1 MSRQYARKETIKPR
15 KRGTDMRKFFKPL
28 MAVILLAALSA
39 CSAAPMATRS
49 AMPDDTMLGAALPP
63 DVRIESFTVN
73 VPRSLKVNDRNLYY
87 PIGDIVWRGEPRGDR
102 YAQVQAMFESGLR
115 DAAQRVDGPRPV
127 RLDIQVTRFHS
138 LSEKAR
144 YTVGGVHDIDFRYRL
159 VDAETGI
166 ALGPSKLVNADLNGL
181 GGQAALEAE
190 GRGETQKARII
201 AHLSRVIVE
210 ELTTPEGHVTAK
222 LGLLQAINDL

>member
-1 MSRQYARKETIKPR
+1 
-15 KRGTDMRKFFKPL
+15 MRNLIRP
-28 MAVILLAALSA
+28 LLAAILLVSLTA
-39 CSAAPMATRS
+39 CGTVPTATRS
-49 AMPDDTMLGAALPP
+49 AMPDDTMLGVALPP

-87 PIGDIVWRGEPRGDR
+87 PRGDIVWRGEPRGDR
-102 YAQVQAMFESGLR
+102 YAQVQAMFEAGLR
-115 DAAQRVDGPRPV
+115 SAAPRVDGLRPV
-127 RLDIQVTRFHS
+127 RLDVQVTRFHS

-159 VDAETGI
+159 VDLDTGLP
-166 ALGPSKLVNADLNGL
+166 LGPSKLVNADLNGL

-201 AHLSRVIVE
+201 AHLSRVFVE
-210 ELTTPEGHVTAK
+210 ELTQPGGHVTAN

>member
-1 MSRQYARKETIKPR
+1 
-15 KRGTDMRKFFKPL
+15 MRNLIRP
-28 MAVILLAALSA
+28 LLAAILLVSLTA
-39 CSAAPMATRS
+39 CGTVPTATRS
-49 AMPDDTMLGAALPP
+49 AMPDDTMLGVALPP

-87 PIGDIVWRGEPRGDR
+87 PRGDIVWRGEPRGDR
-102 YAQVQAMFESGLR
+102 HAQVQAIFEAGLR
-115 DAAQRVDGPRPV
+115 NAAPRVDGLRPV
-127 RLDIQVTRFHS
+127 RLDVQVTRFHS

-159 VDAETGI
+159 VDLNTGLP
-166 ALGPSKLVNADLNGL
+166 LGPSKLVNADLNGL

-201 AHLSRVIVE
+201 AHLSQVFVE
-210 ELTTPEGHVTAK
+210 ELTLPGGHVTAN

>member
-1 MSRQYARKETIKPR
+1 
-15 KRGTDMRKFFKPL
+15 MRNLIKPL
-28 MAVILLAALSA
+28 MAAILLLSLTA
-39 CSAAPMATRS
+39 CGSVPTTTRS
-49 AMPDDTMLGAALPP
+49 AMPDDTLFGVAVPQ

-73 VPRSLKVNDRNLYY
+73 VPRSLKVNERNLYY

-102 YAQVQAMFESGLR
+102 HAQVKAIFEAGLR
-115 DAAQRVDGPRPV
+115 DAALRVDGTRPV

-159 VDAETGI
+159 VDITTGLP
-166 ALGPSKLVNADLNGL
+166 LGPTKEVNADLRAL

-201 AHLSRVIVE
+201 AHLTRVMVE
-210 ELTTPEGHVTAK
+210 EFTVPGGHVTAQ
-222 LGLLQAINDL
+222 LGLLQVINDL